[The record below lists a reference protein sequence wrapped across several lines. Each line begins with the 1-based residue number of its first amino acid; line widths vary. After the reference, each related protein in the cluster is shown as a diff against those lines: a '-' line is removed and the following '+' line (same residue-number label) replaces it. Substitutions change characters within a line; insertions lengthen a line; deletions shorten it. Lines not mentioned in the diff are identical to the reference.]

1 MLSFET
7 LGKPKVSNLKHLTR
21 NYSRFKKKKKKGQEK
36 KKGVPHYLQRNANAE
51 SSLFSRK
58 ARKLEK
64 AIGR

>member
-1 MLSFET
+1 MLRFET
-7 LGKPKVSNLKHLTR
+7 LGKPKVPNLKHLTR
-21 NYSRFKKKKKKGQEK
+21 NYSRFKKKKKRQEK

-64 AIGR
+64 ALGR